1 MEITNVKLE
10 LVIAGNNDRRSFN
23 HQELEELAAS
33 IARDGLAQPP
43 TYRPLPDGRL
53 EIVAG
58 ERRTRACRDV
68 LGWTEIPAIVREL
81 DDKAASTI
89 MLVEN
94 VNRVDLDPMAEAA
107 AYQERIERFGMS
119 VAEIAEATGK
129 SKEYVQKRVGLLAL
143 VEDVRKMVA
152 SGALPIGHAECMT
165 GLSQYYQAQAVKILN
180 DTAGMPPLRKFRAM
194 VGELQAIQ
202 DQPAMFD
209 LEAYS
214 REKVAELESKAGK
227 KRATGL
233 RRKASMPQLEMQGAN
248 KAGTAE
254 ALKAYITQLEAAGL
268 HDEALVV
275 STALDELVKGNWARL

>member
-1 MEITNVKLE
+1 MEITNVKLSQ
-10 LVIAGNNDRRSFN
+10 VIAGNNDRRAFDQ
-23 HQELEELAAS
+23 QELEELAAS
-33 IARDGLAQPP
+33 IQRDGLAQPP

-119 VAEIAEATGK
+119 AAEIAEATGK

-143 VEDVRKMVA
+143 VDDVRKMVT
-152 SGALPIGHAECMT
+152 SGALPIGHAEAMT
-165 GLSQYYQAQAVKILN
+165 GLSEYYQTQAVKILN

-214 REKVAELESKAGK
+214 REKVAELESKGK
-227 KRATGL
+227 RTQRATGL
-233 RRKASMPQLEMQGAN
+233 RRNGKMPSMEVKQGGTAKVLLAYMQQLED
-248 KAGTAE
+248 
-254 ALKAYITQLEAAGL
+254 AGL
-268 HDEALVV
+268 GDEALAV
-275 STALDELVKGNWARL
+275 STLLDELVKANYAAM